1 MNPSIILT
9 TAPSSPYPN
18 ATFLAPFLSTTAH
31 LRLSSINLRR
41 RRYKVSDIRCSSKQS
56 SAAAVKP
63 DVVGEKRQLSAVQSV
78 ADAMSPPVRIASSV
92 LIFAAAVAA
101 GYGIGSRFG
110 GSRNAAIGGAVAVGA
125 AGAGAAY
132 ALNSCVPEVAAA
144 SLHNYV
150 VDCGGPGAIKKED
163 VEAIAKK

>member
-1 MNPSIILT
+1 ML
-9 TAPSSPYPN
+9 
-18 ATFLAPFLSTTAH
+18 
-31 LRLSSINLRR
+31 
-41 RRYKVSDIRCSSKQS
+41 
-56 SAAAVKP
+56 KP
-63 DVVGEKRQLSAVQSV
+63 DVVGEKKKLTAVQSV
-78 ADAMSPPVRIASSV
+78 VDSMPPPVRIASSV
-92 LIFAAAVAA
+92 IIFAAAVAA

-125 AGAGAAY
+125 AGAGVAY

-150 VDCGGPGAIKKED
+150 VESGGPGAIKKED